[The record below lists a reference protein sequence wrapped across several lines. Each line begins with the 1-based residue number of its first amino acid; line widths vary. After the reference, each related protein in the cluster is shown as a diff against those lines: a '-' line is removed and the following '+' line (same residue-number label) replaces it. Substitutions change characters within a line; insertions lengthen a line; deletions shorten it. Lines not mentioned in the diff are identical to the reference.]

1 MLSAEPRHPGSVPTR
16 EETRSDEHSPFK
28 NEPPEQ
34 FTILVFNKDI
44 AMNNRFINDT
54 QIFLMMLEISVKL
67 TEVKDVENLWQ
78 LKTLYYSHFSGEFNN
93 SKMVLPAV
101 IHNG

>member
-1 MLSAEPRHPGSVPTR
+1 
-16 EETRSDEHSPFK
+16 
-28 NEPPEQ
+28 
-34 FTILVFNKDI
+34 
-44 AMNNRFINDT
+44 MNNRFINDT

-78 LKTLYYSHFSGEFNN
+78 VKTLYYSHFTGEFNN

-101 IHNG
+101 INNG

>member
-1 MLSAEPRHPGSVPTR
+1 
-16 EETRSDEHSPFK
+16 
-28 NEPPEQ
+28 
-34 FTILVFNKDI
+34 
-44 AMNNRFINDT
+44 
-54 QIFLMMLEISVKL
+54 MMLEISVKL